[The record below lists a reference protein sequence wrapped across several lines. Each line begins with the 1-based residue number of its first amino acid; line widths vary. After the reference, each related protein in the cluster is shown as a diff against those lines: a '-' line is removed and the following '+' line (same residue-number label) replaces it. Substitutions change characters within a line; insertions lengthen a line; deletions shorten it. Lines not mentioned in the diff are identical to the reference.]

1 MKLLIAF
8 LRLVR
13 WPNLLFIVLTQ
24 FLFYYCIIVPS
35 LPADYYIN
43 SSIHPF
49 TTHVFY
55 WLVAASVLIA
65 AGGYIINDYFDIDI
79 DRVNKPRKV
88 IIDRYIKR
96 RWTIVWHL
104 VLTTT
109 GVAISFYVSSKTS
122 IFVVIG
128 NITCTLLL
136 WVYSTTFKKK
146 LLSGNIIIAALT
158 AWTVLVMYFAT
169 SAIYESVIIMDRLPD
184 VDHTVYAA
192 MSRIYKLAVLFG
204 GFAFIATLVREAI
217 KDMEDIQGDM
227 KYGCKTMPIVWGI
240 PASKVYAGVWLI
252 VLGSASIIIGSY
264 LLHLGWWLA
273 AVYSFLL
280 VLPSIWL
287 LQKLYAATLAAEYH
301 QLSTVVKLL
310 MLGGILFMLFIRF

>member
-1 MKLLIAF
+1 
-8 LRLVR
+8 
-13 WPNLLFIVLTQ
+13 
-24 FLFYYCIIVPS
+24 
-35 LPADYYIN
+35 
-43 SSIHPF
+43 
-49 TTHVFY
+49 
-55 WLVAASVLIA
+55 
-65 AGGYIINDYFDIDI
+65 
-79 DRVNKPRKV
+79 
-88 IIDRYIKR
+88 
-96 RWTIVWHL
+96 
-104 VLTTT
+104 
-109 GVAISFYVSSKTS
+109 
-122 IFVVIG
+122 
-128 NITCTLLL
+128 
-136 WVYSTTFKKK
+136 

-169 SAIYESVIIMDRLPD
+169 SAIYESVIMMDRLPN
-184 VDHTVYAA
+184 VDHAVYQA

-217 KDMEDIQGDM
+217 KDMEDIQGDR

-280 VLPSIWL
+280 VLPSVWL
-287 LQKLYAATLAAEYH
+287 LRKLYAAT
-301 QLSTVVKLL
+301 